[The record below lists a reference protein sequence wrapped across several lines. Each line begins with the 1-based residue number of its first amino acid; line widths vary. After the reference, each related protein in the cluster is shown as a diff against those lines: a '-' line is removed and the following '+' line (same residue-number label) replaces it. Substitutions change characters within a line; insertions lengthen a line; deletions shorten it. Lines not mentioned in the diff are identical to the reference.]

1 MNKAEKLFDAITDV
15 RDDLIDAAQTYRFRR
30 RAPLWKR
37 YGSLAACLI
46 LLLGAMTFFRF
57 FGGMGGSNSAK
68 NDAAFDGATSDN
80 AASESS
86 PMDGGS
92 ASDDAMC
99 DDAGDS
105 DRGDAAG
112 SDEKK
117 EKWHEDSILPLTI
130 EGGDN
135 LAVERALSL
144 TRGEKLLVEDRY
156 SITSAE
162 AQQITLLY
170 PVAARPS
177 TFDGVSLTANG
188 EELVQEIM
196 RVDVG
201 LDQLD
206 PSNAMSHVEPGEVT
220 GDGCWIF
227 WTRAKLSL
235 SAGETVE
242 ICISYEKPMPESGEI
257 AMDEIPPKIITVDGE
272 MAAVSGEGNLR
283 VALD

>member
-15 RDDLIDAAQTYRFRR
+15 RDDLIDAAQTYRFKRR
-30 RAPLWKR
+30 VPLWKR

-80 AASESS
+80 TASEGS

-105 DRGDAAG
+105 DCGDAAG

-117 EKWHEDSILPLTI
+117 EKWREDSILSLTI
-130 EGGDN
+130 EGGDD
-135 LAVERALSL
+135 LTVERTLSL
-144 TRGEKLLVEDRY
+144 TSGEQLLVEDRY
-156 SITSAE
+156 SITSGE

-188 EELVQEIM
+188 EELAQETM

-206 PSNAMSHVEPGEVT
+206 PSNAMSHVEPDEVT

-227 WTRAKLSL
+227 WTRAKVSL
-235 SAGETVE
+235 AAGETVE
-242 ICISYEKPMPESGEI
+242 VCVSYGKPMPESGEI
-257 AMDEIPPKIITVDGE
+257 AMDEMPPESVIVDGE
-272 MAAVSGEGNLR
+272 TIAVSKEGNLR
-283 VALD
+283 VAFD